1 MINKLWR
8 FGDSWSTT
16 DDKYDE
22 IEKNHSHYVSEH
34 FDLELNHHGRGGH
47 SNLHIFS
54 DILRLTPQFKEGD
67 MVLINF
73 ACKSRIGIINKSKV
87 GGLISTADGGTFTH
101 TNKDLE
107 NILVNDVQHPISDI
121 LFYLIRTHLH
131 SLISQGIKVYHF
143 YNDNIDENPNITN
156 YISNELIFNSSKRN
170 FQNWIREQKYEDLSP
185 KGNVHYLIGKQ
196 RDIANK
202 IIDLIESN
210 DK

>member
-16 DDKYDE
+16 DDKYNE
-22 IEKNHSHYVSEH
+22 IEKNHSHYVSKH
-34 FDLELNHHGRGGH
+34 FGLELNHYGRGGH

-54 DILRLTPQFKEGD
+54 EILRLTPQFKKGD

-73 ACKSRIGIINKSKV
+73 ASKSRVGIINKSKI
-87 GGLISTADGGTFTH
+87 GKLISSANGGIYTH

-107 NILVNDVQHPISDI
+107 NILINDVQHPISDI
-121 LFYLIRTHLH
+121 LFYLIRIHLH
-131 SLISQGIKVYHF
+131 SLISMGIKVYHF
-143 YNDNIDENPNITN
+143 YNNNIDENPNINN
-156 YISNELIFNSSKRN
+156 YISNELSFNEKG
-170 FQNWIREQKYEDLSP
+170 FEGWIKEQKYQDLSP
-185 KGNVHYLIGKQ
+185 KGNVHCVVGKQ

-210 DK
+210 G

>member
-16 DDKYDE
+16 DTKYDE

-34 FDLELNHHGRGGH
+34 FGLELNHFGKGGN

-67 MVLINF
+67 IVLINF
-73 ACKSRIGIINKSKV
+73 ASKSRVGSINKSKINE
-87 GGLISTADGGTFTH
+87 LISTADGGIFTH
-101 TNKDLE
+101 SNKDLE
-107 NILVNDVQHPISDI
+107 NILINDVQHPISNI
-121 LFYLIRTHLH
+121 LFYLIKIHLH
-131 SLISQGIKVYHF
+131 SLISMGIKVYHF
-143 YNDNIDENPNITN
+143 YNDNIDENPNINN
-156 YISNELIFNSSKRN
+156 YITNELIFPTKNA
-170 FQNWIREQKYEDLSP
+170 FQGWIRQQKYQDLSP
-185 KGNVHYLIGKQ
+185 KGNVHYLVGKQ